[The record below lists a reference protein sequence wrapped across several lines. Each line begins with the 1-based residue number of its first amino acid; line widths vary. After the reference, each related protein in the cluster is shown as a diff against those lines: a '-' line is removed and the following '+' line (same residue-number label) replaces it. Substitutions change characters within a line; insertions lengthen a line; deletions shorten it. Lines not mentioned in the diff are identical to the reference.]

1 MLLSHGTLLT
11 TNPKAHGM
19 SSATNNSMVATKN
32 MYPLKIVSHK
42 TTMMDGEIIS
52 MVKIWIQKTVN
63 RVTLV
68 SEKRIASRLIHG
80 QILKRR
86 TMDGASLPSLC
97 SPTVMD
103 GANLIIQIA
112 NGVAMDGAHPI
123 TQTLDGANPF
133 KIKLPM
139 DGINQ
144 QTRQTTD
151 GANRAIIK
159 IMDGVNPLKANRI
172 MVGTKIEN

>member
-1 MLLSHGTLLT
+1 
-11 TNPKAHGM
+11 
-19 SSATNNSMVATKN
+19 
-32 MYPLKIVSHK
+32 
-42 TTMMDGEIIS
+42 
-52 MVKIWIQKTVN
+52 
-63 RVTLV
+63 
-68 SEKRIASRLIHG
+68 
-80 QILKRR
+80 
-86 TMDGASLPSLC
+86 MDGASLPSLC